1 MKKTCPQCGSKNVIP
16 IMYGYPSSE
25 AGEKEVKGA
34 IRLGGCCITDDDLQW
49 YCKDCKK
56 EF

>member
-1 MKKTCPQCGSKNVIP
+1 MKKTCPQCQSKNVIP
-16 IMYGYPSSE
+16 ILYGMPSFE
-25 AGEKEVKGA
+25 AWKKELKGL
-34 IRLGGCCITDDDLQW
+34 IRLGGCELFGDDPQW

>member
-25 AGEKEVKGA
+25 AGEKEEKGV
-34 IRLGGCCITDDDLQW
+34 IRLGGYELFGDDPQW